1 MVKIISILSLL
12 PLVFALLLPFLKNKF
27 SKQSALW
34 ATFIFSFG
42 AIIGSL
48 YFSSVLHYPPCVL
61 CWWARIFLYPTAV
74 ISLIGIIR
82 KDFSAHV
89 YNLFLSGLALVVT
102 GYHTYITFVGNE
114 LIFCGTTGS
123 CSARYV
129 MEFGFVTIP
138 TMALFVT
145 LFIFI
150 NSFLA
155 YRKNSS
161 ASI

>member
-12 PLVFALLLPFLKNKF
+12 PLLLVLLLPLLKNKL
-27 SKQSALW
+27 SKSSALW

-42 AIIGSL
+42 AIVGSL
-48 YFSSVLHYPPCVL
+48 YFSSVLHYPPCTL

-82 KDFSAHV
+82 KDFSAHI

-102 GYHTYITFVGNE
+102 GYHTYITFGGNE
-114 LIFCGTTGS
+114 LISCGTSGS